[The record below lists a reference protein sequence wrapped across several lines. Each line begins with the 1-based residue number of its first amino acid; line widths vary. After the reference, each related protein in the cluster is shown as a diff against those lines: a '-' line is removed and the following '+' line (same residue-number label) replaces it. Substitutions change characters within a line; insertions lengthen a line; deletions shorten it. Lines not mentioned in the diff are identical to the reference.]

1 MSEYSQSSY
10 AQSAPPMHSAGA
22 PNGGAAHASPAPA
35 APSKKIAI
43 FAIVGSVIALAG
55 SMVNWV
61 VSDAEGATGGI
72 KGIDGDGIIT
82 LIIALVAAILFIA
95 AMTTKKAALY
105 LVGGVLGLAMAIVA
119 AINMADPER
128 LVTQKLKDDEGVSQ
142 KVAEKAAEQAAKLY
156 EMTAGPGLYMV
167 LIGALMA
174 LALGA
179 LGFMKARAAR

>member
-1 MSEYSQSSY
+1 MSEYNQSSY
-10 AQSAPPMHSAGA
+10 AQTAPATHSAGA
-22 PNGGAAHASPAPA
+22 PNHGAAPA
-35 APSKKIAI
+35 APPKKIAI
-43 FAIVGSVIALAG
+43 FAIVGSVIALLG

-95 AMTTKKAALY
+95 AMATKKAALY

-128 LVTQKLKDDEGVSQ
+128 LVVQKLKDDEGVSQ
-142 KVAEKAAEQAAKLY
+142 EVAEKAAEQATKLY

-167 LIGALMA
+167 LIGAVVA
-174 LALGA
+174 LALGV

>member
-1 MSEYSQSSY
+1 MSEYNQSSY
-10 AQSAPPMHSAGA
+10 AQTAPPTHSAGA
-22 PNGGAAHASPAPA
+22 PSHGAAPA

-43 FAIVGSVIALAG
+43 FAIVGSVIALVG

-82 LIIALVAAILFIA
+82 LIIALVAAVLFIA
-95 AMTTKKAALY
+95 AMATKKAALY

-119 AINMADPER
+119 VINMADPER
-128 LVTQKLKDDEGVSQ
+128 LLIQKLKDEEGVSQ
-142 KVAEKAAEQAAKLY
+142 QVAEKAVEQASKLY
-156 EMTAGPGLYMV
+156 DMTAGPGLYMV

-174 LALGA
+174 LALGV
-179 LGFMKARAAR
+179 LGFMKSRAAR

>member
-10 AQSAPPMHSAGA
+10 AQTAPAAHSAGA
-22 PNGGAAHASPAPA
+22 ANHGAAPA

-43 FAIVGSVIALAG
+43 FAIVGSVIALVG

-61 VSDAEGATGGI
+61 ISDAEGATGGI

-95 AMTTKKAALY
+95 AMVTKKAALY
-105 LVGGVLGLAMAIVA
+105 LVGGVLGLVMAIVA
-119 AINMADPER
+119 VINMADPER
-128 LVTQKLKDDEGVSQ
+128 LVVQKLKDDEGVSQ
-142 KVAEKAAEQAAKLY
+142 EVAEKAAEQAAKLY

-167 LIGALMA
+167 LIGAVVA
-174 LALGA
+174 LALGV